1 MANWDD
7 LDPGDETR
15 RFGDYVGYP
24 HPDPDGTA
32 VDSVTIPRGRV
43 VAYDGTELSEV
54 TGDNTDDVCGVLAN
68 YDVYGDYGAEKVAG
82 DANVKCRGEVKAD
95 LTAYVNGTATVTEGG
110 ALGANGQIYV
120 VEEIDAG
127 NNLYRVQVR

>member
-1 MANWDD
+1 
-7 LDPGDETR
+7 
-15 RFGDYVGYP
+15 VGFN
-24 HPDPDGTA
+24 HPDSDGTA

-43 VAYDGTELSEV
+43 VAWDGTSLSEV

-95 LTAYVNGTATVTEGG
+95 LTAYVNGTATVSEGS
-110 ALGANGQIYV
+110 ALGANGQLYV
-120 VEEIDAG
+120 VEEIDAS
-127 NNLYRVQVR
+127 NNLYRVAVR